1 MDMTTNDGSSTKD
14 TNITNTTGLI
24 QTGTNV
30 RPSTNTF
37 KTKTTNNETKTVNNK
52 TKTKTTNNE
61 TKTANIKTT
70 TERNI
75 ETKTEPT
82 TETSTDRNATTK
94 TKRDTKATQS
104 YITMDFD
111 PPTTMK
117 EEQDLL
123 SAMYASACV
132 PNTMRMSYDMVED
145 MLTDHI
151 DLMEGDD
158 LEICNKDTELISI

>member
-37 KTKTTNNETKTVNNK
+37 KTKTTNNETKTVNN
-52 TKTKTTNNE
+52 E
-61 TKTANIKTT
+61 TRTANIKTT

-82 TETSTDRNATTK
+82 TETSTDQNK
-94 TKRDTKATQS
+94 TAKPEHDTKATQS

>member
-37 KTKTTNNETKTVNNK
+37 KTKTTNNETKTANNK
-52 TKTKTTNNE
+52 TKTT
-61 TKTANIKTT
+61 NIKTT

-82 TETSTDRNATTK
+82 TETSTDQNATTK
-94 TKRDTKATQS
+94 TKHETKATQS

>member
-1 MDMTTNDGSSTKD
+1 MDMKTNGGSSTKD
-14 TNITNTTGLI
+14 TNITNTTGLT

-37 KTKTTNNETKTVNNK
+37 KTKTTNNETKTANDE
-52 TKTKTTNNE
+52 TKTENNE
-61 TKTANIKTT
+61 TKTENDETKTAND
-70 TERNI
+70 
-75 ETKTEPT
+75 ETKTEQT
-82 TETSTDRNATTK
+82 TETSTDQNK
-94 TKRDTKATQS
+94 TAKPEHDTKATQS

>member
-1 MDMTTNDGSSTKD
+1 MDMKTNDGSSTKD
-14 TNITNTTGLI
+14 TNITNTTGLT

-37 KTKTTNNETKTVNNK
+37 KTKTENDETKTANDE
-52 TKTKTTNNE
+52 TKTANDE
-61 TKTANIKTT
+61 TKTANI
-70 TERNI
+70 
-75 ETKTEPT
+75 ETKTEQT
-82 TETSTDRNATTK
+82 TETSTDQNK
-94 TKRDTKATQS
+94 TAKPEHHTKATKS

>member
-1 MDMTTNDGSSTKD
+1 MDMKTNDGSSTKD
-14 TNITNTTGLI
+14 TNITNTTGQT

-37 KTKTTNNETKTVNNK
+37 KTKSANDETKTAND
-52 TKTKTTNNE
+52 E

-75 ETKTEPT
+75 GTKTEQT
-82 TETSTDRNATTK
+82 TETSTDQNK
-94 TKRDTKATQS
+94 TAKPEHDTKATQS

>member
-1 MDMTTNDGSSTKD
+1 MNMKTNDGSSTKD
-14 TNITNTTGLI
+14 TNITNTTGLT

-37 KTKTTNNETKTVNNK
+37 KTKTANDETKTAND
-52 TKTKTTNNE
+52 E

-70 TERNI
+70 TERNN
-75 ETKTEPT
+75 ETTTEQT
-82 TETSTDRNATTK
+82 TETSTDQNK
-94 TKRDTKATQS
+94 TAKPEHDTKATQS

>member
-14 TNITNTTGLI
+14 TNITNTTGLT

-37 KTKTTNNETKTVNNK
+37 KTKTTNNETKTENNK
-52 TKTKTTNNE
+52 TKTKTENNE
-61 TKTANIKTT
+61 TT

-94 TKRDTKATQS
+94 TKQDTKATQS

>member
-37 KTKTTNNETKTVNNK
+37 KTKTTNNETKTENNK
-52 TKTKTTNNE
+52 TKTENNE
-61 TKTANIKTT
+61 TT

-75 ETKTEPT
+75 GTKTEPT
-82 TETSTDRNATTK
+82 TETSTDQNATTK
-94 TKRDTKATQS
+94 TKHDTKATKS

>member
-14 TNITNTTGLI
+14 TNRTNTTGLI

-37 KTKTTNNETKTVNNK
+37 KTKTANNETKTTNNK
-52 TKTKTTNNE
+52 TKTT
-61 TKTANIKTT
+61 NIKTT

-82 TETSTDRNATTK
+82 TETSTDQNK
-94 TKRDTKATQS
+94 TAKPEHDTKATQS

>member
-14 TNITNTTGLI
+14 TNITNTTELI

-37 KTKTTNNETKTVNNK
+37 KTKTTNNETKT
-52 TKTKTTNNE
+52 E
-61 TKTANIKTT
+61 NIKTT

-75 ETKTEPT
+75 KTTTERNNKTTTEPT

-94 TKRDTKATQS
+94 TKQDTKATQS

>member
-14 TNITNTTGLI
+14 TNITNTTGLT

-37 KTKTTNNETKTVNNK
+37 KTKTE
-52 TKTKTTNNE
+52 NNE
-61 TKTANIKTT
+61 TKTANNKTT
-70 TERNI
+70 
-75 ETKTEPT
+75 TEPT

-94 TKRDTKATQS
+94 TKHDTKATQS

>member
-52 TKTKTTNNE
+52 TKT
-61 TKTANIKTT
+61 ANIKTT

-82 TETSTDRNATTK
+82 TETSTDQNK
-94 TKRDTKATQS
+94 TAKPEHDTKATQS

>member
-1 MDMTTNDGSSTKD
+1 MTTNDGSSTKD
-14 TNITNTTGLI
+14 KNITNTTGLI

-37 KTKTTNNETKTVNNK
+37 KTKTTNNETKT
-52 TKTKTTNNE
+52 TNNE
-61 TKTANIKTT
+61 TRTTNIKTT

-82 TETSTDRNATTK
+82 TETSTDQNATTK
-94 TKRDTKATQS
+94 TKHDTKATQS

>member
-14 TNITNTTGLI
+14 TNITNTTELI

-37 KTKTTNNETKTVNNK
+37 KTKTANNETKTTNNK
-52 TKTKTTNNE
+52 TKTT
-61 TKTANIKTT
+61 NIKTT

-82 TETSTDRNATTK
+82 TETSTYQNK
-94 TKRDTKATQS
+94 TAKPEHDTKATQS

>member
-37 KTKTTNNETKTVNNK
+37 KTKTENNETKTTNNK
-52 TKTKTTNNE
+52 TKTENNE
-61 TKTANIKTT
+61 TT

-75 ETKTEPT
+75 ESKTEPT
-82 TETSTDRNATTK
+82 TETSTDQNATTK
-94 TKRDTKATQS
+94 TKHDKKATQS

>member
-1 MDMTTNDGSSTKD
+1 MTTNDGSSTKD
-14 TNITNTTGLI
+14 TNITNTTELI

-37 KTKTTNNETKTVNNK
+37 KTKTANNETKTTNK
-52 TKTKTTNNE
+52 ETRTT
-61 TKTANIKTT
+61 NIKTT

-82 TETSTDRNATTK
+82 TETSTDQNATIK
-94 TKRDTKATQS
+94 TKQDTKATQS

>member
-37 KTKTTNNETKTVNNK
+37 KTKTTNNETKTANNK
-52 TKTKTTNNE
+52 TKTT
-61 TKTANIKTT
+61 NIKTT

-82 TETSTDRNATTK
+82 TETSTDPNATTK
-94 TKRDTKATQS
+94 TKHDTKATQS

>member
-37 KTKTTNNETKTVNNK
+37 KTKTTNNETKT
-52 TKTKTTNNE
+52 TNNE
-61 TKTANIKTT
+61 TKTENNKTKTANNETT

-82 TETSTDRNATTK
+82 TETSTDPNATTK
-94 TKRDTKATQS
+94 TKQDTKATQS

>member
-1 MDMTTNDGSSTKD
+1 MTTNDGSSTKD

-37 KTKTTNNETKTVNNK
+37 KTKTTNNETKTTNNK
-52 TKTKTTNNE
+52 TKTENNKT
-61 TKTANIKTT
+61 K
-70 TERNI
+70 TERNNV
-75 ETKTEPT
+75 TKTEPT

-94 TKRDTKATQS
+94 TKHDTKATQS

>member
-14 TNITNTTGLI
+14 TNITNTTELI

-37 KTKTTNNETKTVNNK
+37 KTKTTNNETKTTNNK
-52 TKTKTTNNE
+52 TKTT
-61 TKTANIKTT
+61 NIKTT

-82 TETSTDRNATTK
+82 TETSTDQNATIK
-94 TKRDTKATQS
+94 TKQDTKATQS

>member
-1 MDMTTNDGSSTKD
+1 MTTNDGSSTKD
-14 TNITNTTGLI
+14 TNITNTTELI

-37 KTKTTNNETKTVNNK
+37 KTKTANNETKTTNNK
-52 TKTKTTNNE
+52 TKTT
-61 TKTANIKTT
+61 NIKTT

-82 TETSTDRNATTK
+82 TETSTDQNATIK
-94 TKRDTKATQS
+94 TKQDTKATQS

>member
-1 MDMTTNDGSSTKD
+1 MKTNDGSSTKD
-14 TNITNTTGLI
+14 TNITNTTGLT

-37 KTKTTNNETKTVNNK
+37 KTKTTNNETKTANDERK
-52 TKTKTTNNE
+52 TANNE
-61 TKTANIKTT
+61 TKTA
-70 TERNI
+70 NI

-82 TETSTDRNATTK
+82 TETSTDQNK
-94 TKRDTKATQS
+94 TAKPEHDTKATQS

>member
-1 MDMTTNDGSSTKD
+1 MDMMTNDGSSTKD
-14 TNITNTTGLI
+14 TNITNTTELI

-37 KTKTTNNETKTVNNK
+37 KTKTTNNE
-52 TKTKTTNNE
+52 TKTTNNE

-82 TETSTDRNATTK
+82 TETSTDQNK
-94 TKRDTKATQS
+94 TAKPEHDTKATQS

>member
-1 MDMTTNDGSSTKD
+1 MKTNDGSSTKD
-14 TNITNTTGLI
+14 TNITNTTGLT

-37 KTKTTNNETKTVNNK
+37 KTKTAND
-52 TKTKTTNNE
+52 E

-82 TETSTDRNATTK
+82 TETSTDQNK
-94 TKRDTKATQS
+94 TAKPEHDTKATQS

>member
-1 MDMTTNDGSSTKD
+1 MNMTTNDGSSTKD
-14 TNITNTTGLI
+14 INITNTTGLT

-37 KTKTTNNETKTVNNK
+37 KTKTTNNETKTAND
-52 TKTKTTNNE
+52 E
-61 TKTANIKTT
+61 TKTANNETT
-70 TERNI
+70 TEWNI
-75 ETKTEPT
+75 ETKTEQT
-82 TETSTDRNATTK
+82 TETSTDQNK
-94 TKRDTKATQS
+94 TAKPEHDTKATQS

>member
-1 MDMTTNDGSSTKD
+1 MITNDGSSTKD
-14 TNITNTTGLI
+14 TNITNTTGLT

-37 KTKTTNNETKTVNNK
+37 KTKTANDETKT
-52 TKTKTTNNE
+52 T
-61 TKTANIKTT
+61 NIKTT

-75 ETKTEPT
+75 ETKTEQT
-82 TETSTDRNATTK
+82 TETSTDQNK
-94 TKRDTKATQS
+94 TAKPEHDTKATQS

>member
-14 TNITNTTGLI
+14 TNITNTTELI

-37 KTKTTNNETKTVNNK
+37 KTKTTNNETKT
-52 TKTKTTNNE
+52 TNNE
-61 TKTANIKTT
+61 TRTANIKTT

-75 ETKTEPT
+75 EIKTEPT
-82 TETSTDRNATTK
+82 TETSTDQNATTK
-94 TKRDTKATQS
+94 TKHDTKATQS

>member
-37 KTKTTNNETKTVNNK
+37 KTKTTNNETKTANNK
-52 TKTKTTNNE
+52 TKTENNE
-61 TKTANIKTT
+61 TT

-82 TETSTDRNATTK
+82 TETSTDQNATTK
-94 TKRDTKATQS
+94 TKQDTKATQS

>member
-1 MDMTTNDGSSTKD
+1 MTTNDGSSTKD
-14 TNITNTTGLI
+14 TNITNTTELI

-37 KTKTTNNETKTVNNK
+37 KTKTTNNETKTTNNK
-52 TKTKTTNNE
+52 TKTT
-61 TKTANIKTT
+61 NIKTT

-82 TETSTDRNATTK
+82 TETSTDQNATIK
-94 TKRDTKATQS
+94 TKQDTKATQS

>member
-37 KTKTTNNETKTVNNK
+37 KTKTTNNETKT
-52 TKTKTTNNE
+52 TNNE

-94 TKRDTKATQS
+94 TKHDTKATQS

>member
-1 MDMTTNDGSSTKD
+1 MDMTTNDGSSTKHTD
-14 TNITNTTGLI
+14 ITNTTGLT

-37 KTKTTNNETKTVNNK
+37 KTKTANNETKT
-52 TKTKTTNNE
+52 E
-61 TKTANIKTT
+61 NIKTT
-70 TERNI
+70 TERNNKTT
-75 ETKTEPT
+75 TKPT

-94 TKRDTKATQS
+94 TKHDTKATQS

>member
-14 TNITNTTGLI
+14 TNITNTTGLT

-37 KTKTTNNETKTVNNK
+37 KTKTANDETKSANDETKTA
-52 TKTKTTNNE
+52 NNE
-61 TKTANIKTT
+61 TKTANI
-70 TERNI
+70 
-75 ETKTEPT
+75 ETKTEQT
-82 TETSTDRNATTK
+82 TETSTDQNK
-94 TKRDTKATQS
+94 TAKPEHDTKATQS

>member
-1 MDMTTNDGSSTKD
+1 MDMKTNDGSSTKD
-14 TNITNTTGLI
+14 TNITNTTGLT

-37 KTKTTNNETKTVNNK
+37 KTKTAND
-52 TKTKTTNNE
+52 E
-61 TKTANIKTT
+61 TKTANNETT
-70 TERNI
+70 TEQ
-75 ETKTEPT
+75 T
-82 TETSTDRNATTK
+82 TETSTDQNK
-94 TKRDTKATQS
+94 TAKPEQDTKATQS

>member
-1 MDMTTNDGSSTKD
+1 MDMTTNDGSSTKHTD
-14 TNITNTTGLI
+14 ITNTTGLT

-37 KTKTTNNETKTVNNK
+37 KTKTTNNETKTA
-52 TKTKTTNNE
+52 NNE
-61 TKTANIKTT
+61 TKTANNKTKT
-70 TERNI
+70 ENNETKTERNI

-82 TETSTDRNATTK
+82 TETSTDQNATTK
-94 TKRDTKATQS
+94 TKHDKKATQS

>member
-14 TNITNTTGLI
+14 TDITNTTGLT

-37 KTKTTNNETKTVNNK
+37 KTKTTNNETKTTNNK
-52 TKTKTTNNE
+52 TKTENNE

-82 TETSTDRNATTK
+82 TETSTDQNATTK
-94 TKRDTKATQS
+94 TKQDTKATQS

>member
-1 MDMTTNDGSSTKD
+1 MDMTTNDGSSTKHTD
-14 TNITNTTGLI
+14 ITNTTGLT

-37 KTKTTNNETKTVNNK
+37 KTKTANNETKT
-52 TKTKTTNNE
+52 E
-61 TKTANIKTT
+61 NIKTT
-70 TERNI
+70 TERNNKTT
-75 ETKTEPT
+75 TKPT

-94 TKRDTKATQS
+94 TKHDKKATQS

-117 EEQDLL
+117 EEHDLL

>member
-1 MDMTTNDGSSTKD
+1 MTTNDGSSPKD
-14 TNITNTTGLI
+14 TNITNTTGLT

-37 KTKTTNNETKTVNNK
+37 KTKTTNNETKT
-52 TKTKTTNNE
+52 T
-61 TKTANIKTT
+61 NIKTT
-70 TERNI
+70 TERNNV
-75 ETKTEPT
+75 TKTEPT

-94 TKRDTKATQS
+94 TKHDTKATQS

>member
-1 MDMTTNDGSSTKD
+1 MTTNDGSSTKD
-14 TNITNTTGLI
+14 TNITNTTELI

-37 KTKTTNNETKTVNNK
+37 KTKTTNNETKTTNNK
-52 TKTKTTNNE
+52 TKTT
-61 TKTANIKTT
+61 NIKTT

-82 TETSTDRNATTK
+82 TETSTDQNK
-94 TKRDTKATQS
+94 TAKPEHDTKATQS

>member
-1 MDMTTNDGSSTKD
+1 MDMITNDGSSTKHTD
-14 TNITNTTGLI
+14 ITNTTGLT

-37 KTKTTNNETKTVNNK
+37 KTKAANNETKT
-52 TKTKTTNNE
+52 E
-61 TKTANIKTT
+61 NIKTT
-70 TERNI
+70 TERNNKTT
-75 ETKTEPT
+75 TKPT

-94 TKRDTKATQS
+94 TKHDKKATQS

>member
-52 TKTKTTNNE
+52 TKT
-61 TKTANIKTT
+61 ANIKTT

-82 TETSTDRNATTK
+82 TETSTDQNATTK
-94 TKRDTKATQS
+94 TKHDKKATKS